1 MSTVFR
7 AEKNG
12 SFTIM
17 SNYHLKD
24 RRLTYKAK
32 GLLSEMLSLPPDRD
46 YTPGGLAVIAN
57 DGIDSVR
64 SAIKEPEKYGYLV
77 RFQRR
82 DERGRMSVN
91 EYAVYENP
99 EPNPNYTPPESANES
114 DNAAQAAPKKCSAKR
129 RTSSTKTIERNA
141 DFSRSPSSENPIT
154 KNQII
159 QSRALRAPTGL
170 K

>member
-7 AEKNG
+7 VEKNG
-12 SFTIM
+12 NFTIM

-32 GLLSEMLSLPPDRD
+32 GLLSEMLSLPPDWD
-46 YTPGGLAVIAN
+46 YTLTGLALIAN

-64 SAIKEPEKYGYLV
+64 SAVKELEKYGYLV

-82 DERGRMSVN
+82 DEHGRMSVN

-99 EPNPNYTPPESANES
+99 ELNPNYGTV
-114 DNAAQAAPKKCSAKR
+114 R
-129 RTSSTKTIERNA
+129 ER
-141 DFSRSPSSENPIT
+141 
-154 KNQII
+154 
-159 QSRALRAPTGL
+159 
-170 K
+170 

>member
-7 AEKNG
+7 VEKNG
-12 SFTIM
+12 NFTIM

-32 GLLSEMLSLPPDRD
+32 GLLSEMLSLPPDWD

-99 EPNPNYTPPESANES
+99 ELNPNYTPSKS

-129 RTSSTKTIERNA
+129 RTSSAKTIEKGA
-141 DFSRSPSSENPIT
+141 FSFH
-154 KNQII
+154 
-159 QSRALRAPTGL
+159 
-170 K
+170 